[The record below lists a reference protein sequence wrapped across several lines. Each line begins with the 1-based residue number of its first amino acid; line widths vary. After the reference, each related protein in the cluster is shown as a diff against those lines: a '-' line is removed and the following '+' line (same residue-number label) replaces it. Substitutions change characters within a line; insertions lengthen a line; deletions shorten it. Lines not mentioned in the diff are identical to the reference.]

1 MNRSRRSPPVE
12 RRYPALGVAACG
24 LLAACTAIGPDYR
37 PPEVQVPGQW
47 RPPAAVP
54 STVPALPSP
63 PAAALPPAGP
73 VELLDTAWWAAF
85 GDPQLDAL
93 IRLALEENKDLRIAA
108 LRVEQY
114 NSQLQVAQAEGGPQA
129 VARAQRSRDAV
140 SQNRFIPLVAGAY
153 PVGNVY
159 EIGAGVTWEIDFW
172 GRVRRANE
180 SALAD
185 LMATEEDRRALT
197 LSLVANVASAYVTLL
212 GLDRELELYR
222 LSAASRQESMQ
233 LLAKK
238 LEGGGVGEQ
247 PYFMARAEYEEALA
261 ELTMRDAEITVLE
274 HSLSSLLGRGP
285 GRIDRGKP
293 LAALNLPPIPAG
305 LPADL
310 LVQRPDIRKAEQELI
325 SANARIGIAKA
336 QYLPTI
342 GLTAQYGFASDELNK
357 LLQSSSNV
365 SSFGVT
371 LLGPIF
377 TSGRTA
383 GQVREAEA
391 IQQQKA
397 MAYLLSVQAALREVE
412 DALVLHRQTWQRS
425 AIRSRQLEAL
435 RAHGKSAL
443 KRYEGGRS
451 SYLEVLDADRS
462 TLAGEIQQNQTRRD
476 QYIALISVYKA
487 MGGGWSIED
496 SPLAAPTAKAN
507 TP

>member
-1 MNRSRRSPPVE
+1 MSRLRRLPPAE
-12 RRYPALGVAACG
+12 RRLLALGLVVCG
-24 LLAACTAIGPDYR
+24 LLAACTMGPDYR
-37 PPEVQVPGQW
+37 PPEVQVPGRWQ
-47 RPPAAVP
+47 PPPVVAEQ
-54 STVPALPSP
+54 P
-63 PAAALPPAGP
+63 PPGP

-93 IRLALEENKDLRIAA
+93 IRVALEENKDLRIAA

-114 NSQLQVAQAEGGPQA
+114 NAQLQVAQSQGGPQA
-129 VARAQRSRDAV
+129 VARGQRTRDAV
-140 SQNRFIPLVAGAY
+140 SQNRFIPVAGGAY
-153 PVGNVY
+153 PVGNTY
-159 EIGAGVTWEIDFW
+159 EIGAAVTWEIDFW

-180 SALAD
+180 AALAD
-185 LMATEEDRRALT
+185 LIATDEDRRALV
-197 LSLVANVASAYVTLL
+197 LSLVANVASTYVTLL
-212 GLDRELELYR
+212 GLDRELELHR
-222 LSAASRQESMQ
+222 LAAASRNESVQ
-233 LLAKK
+233 LLGKK

-247 PYFMARAEYEEALA
+247 PYLKAKAEYEEALA
-261 ELTMRDAEITVLE
+261 ELTVKEAEITILE
-274 HSLSSLLGRGP
+274 HALSSLLGRSP
-285 GRIDRGKP
+285 GRIERGKT
-293 LAALNLPPIPAG
+293 LASLNLPPIPAG

-310 LVQRPDIRKAEQELI
+310 LVQRPDVRKAEQELV

-342 GLTAQYGFASDELNK
+342 GLTAQYGFASAELNT

-365 SSFGVT
+365 SSFGAI

-377 TSGRTA
+377 TSGRIA

-397 MAYLLSVQAALREVE
+397 MAYLLSVQTALREVE

-425 AIRSRQLEAL
+425 AIRARQLEAL
-435 RAHGKSAL
+435 RAHARSAL

-462 TLAGEIQQNQTRRD
+462 TYVGEVLQNQTRRD

-487 MGGGWSIED
+487 MGGGWSVSD
-496 SPLAAPTAKAN
+496 SPLVAPTAKATTN
-507 TP
+507 E